1 MRNMFKTPI
10 HCSFFTSTR
19 ADYSLIAPVVMALA
33 QSARYKVD
41 YLVSGTHLLNDY
53 GHTIDEI
60 DTAVAPIAATL
71 QTLSSDSHGHVNV
84 PQTLSLTIQETSQLL
99 SQTRPNLLFVAGDR
113 YEVFAA
119 AIAANLTNT
128 PLAHL
133 YGGDISHGAYDDSFR
148 HAITK
153 FAHLH
158 FTTNDSSA
166 KRVIQMGENPNHVHC
181 VGSPA
186 LDTLA
191 KFVAIPKEQL
201 GKELDIHLTDTYY
214 LVSLHP
220 ATREELSPAEQ
231 AEIILNALSRVS
243 QDRKVSYIFTMPNAD
258 DGGMVIASAIKKFCH
273 ALPNA
278 HFFHSFSHTHYLS
291 LMKHSSGV
299 IGNSSSG
306 LYEAPS
312 FKIPTLNIGSR
323 QDGRLRASS
332 VIDCP
337 YDTDKVFTHI
347 KAMEQLDTTN
357 TVNPYGHGD
366 ASQKIASILNTY
378 DNFSSLI
385 MKPFH
390 MLPSNILGKETYV

>member
-1 MRNMFKTPI
+1 MEKVRCT
-10 HCSFFTSTR
+10 FFTSTR
-19 ADYSLIAPVVMALA
+19 ADYGLIAPVVRAMGA
-33 QSARYKVD
+33 SSRYKPS
-41 YLVSGTHLLNDY
+41 YIVSGTHLSFDY

-60 DTAVAPIAATL
+60 DTRHAPITATL
-71 QTLSSDSHGHVNV
+71 QTLITDDERHLDV
-84 PQTLSLTIQETSQLL
+84 PGTLSVTIQETALFLRQHEVD
-99 SQTRPNLLFVAGDR
+99 LLFVAGDR
-113 YEVFAA
+113 YEVFGA

-166 KRVIQMGENPNHVHC
+166 QRVVQMGEDPAHVHC

-191 KFVAIPKEQL
+191 EFKAMNTTELSHAL
-201 GKELDIHLTDTYY
+201 GIDLSGDYF
-214 LVSLHP
+214 LVSIHP
-220 ATREELSPAEQ
+220 ATRENLSAKEQ
-231 AEIILNALSRVS
+231 VESILNALNAYA
-243 QDRKVSYIFTMPNAD
+243 KKHAISYIFTMPGAD
-258 DGGMVIASAIKKFCH
+258 DGGSVIANTIKAHCH
-273 ALPNA
+273 AHTHA
-278 HFFHSFSHTHYLS
+278 HFFHSFAHTHYLS

-323 QDGRLRASS
+323 QEGRLRADS
-332 VIDCP
+332 VINCS
-337 YDTDKVFTHI
+337 YDSATILT
-347 KAMEQLDTTN
+347 AMEKLRKLDTRH
-357 TVNPYGHGD
+357 TVNPYGRGN
-366 ASQKIASILNTY
+366 ASQQIVSILDTY
-378 DNFSSLI
+378 DSFKPLI

-390 MLPSNILGKETYV
+390 MLPPSVLPKIAVEE